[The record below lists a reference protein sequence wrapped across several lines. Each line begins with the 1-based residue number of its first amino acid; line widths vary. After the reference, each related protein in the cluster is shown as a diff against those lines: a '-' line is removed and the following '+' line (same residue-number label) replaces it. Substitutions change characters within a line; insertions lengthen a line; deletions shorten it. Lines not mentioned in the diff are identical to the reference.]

1 MLTLTLALSLA
12 RSPPVLAC
20 RSSLLVHHGEHA
32 KGAYILDV
40 GAYPLAEMSQHA
52 HAKYWNADGR
62 GSIEAPA
69 AVRVCGSG
77 AATTP
82 ATMPQPPRRPPP
94 HPAATPGRH
103 TGRLPAH
110 GLPPRQSLR
119 GVPPGLTCP
128 LGLTYPA
135 SPARAPHLPCRLT
148 CPGASPAQ
156 VAPHLPGH
164 KALSGLGV
172 LKEALRLMERHY
184 PETLHRVYFYRPGT
198 VHACPRLES
207 PPSPAASERPP
218 PPRTPPPPLTLPQ
231 LHPPTSPPPLSSQ
244 AHACPPRPSFAQ
256 GFRLIFN
263 IFRLWV
269 PMTTRDR
276 FVLVRPGQEAQHF
289 FAPASAGGC
298 DLDRATAPREFGG
311 DGPSLDGDRFLMRAC
326 EKYDAE
332 ATLG

>member
-1 MLTLTLALSLA
+1 MHHSNAGACVYFGEYGLQSRGGVPIMVGRVALMTDEDAPSWSAADKMLPAQHLRAALFVVERASH
-12 RSPPVLAC
+12 
-20 RSSLLVHHGEHA
+20 SLLVHHGEHA

-69 AVRVCGSG
+69 AV
-77 AATTP
+77 
-82 ATMPQPPRRPPP
+82 
-94 HPAATPGRH
+94 
-103 TGRLPAH
+103 
-110 GLPPRQSLR
+110 
-119 GVPPGLTCP
+119 
-128 LGLTYPA
+128 
-135 SPARAPHLPCRLT
+135 
-148 CPGASPAQ
+148 
-156 VAPHLPGH
+156 APHLPGH

-198 VHACPRLES
+198 
-207 PPSPAASERPP
+207 
-218 PPRTPPPPLTLPQ
+218 
-231 LHPPTSPPPLSSQ
+231 
-244 AHACPPRPSFAQ
+244 